1 MAFMDRSYLIR
12 NGAGLK
18 IFDSVKTLPVVDP
31 HNHANVKE
39 IADNDHYRDAWQ
51 LFAATDHY
59 VWEMMRKRGV
69 PETLI
74 TGKSATPKEKF
85 LALAKIFPEVA
96 GNPVYEWIHLDL
108 KRYFGVEELLCE
120 RTGSKIYDAVTAK
133 LATDA
138 YRPQALL
145 TGPLNVEVMCS
156 TDDLVDTLEDHARA
170 NAAFGRTLIRPT
182 WRPDKAMKIFA
193 PVWRPYMNQV
203 AARFNVKLNELSGL
217 IDAFRMS
224 HDYFEARGCRASD
237 HGLEIPLRADVEYAD
252 ANRIFQKAMAE
263 EKLTAA
269 EVDTFMGYI
278 LAEAAELNSKSDWV
292 TQLHLG
298 AVRDVRGT
306 LFDALGPDVGGDISN
321 HFLDFAPALCSF
333 LNRFDGRL
341 KVVLY
346 CLEASHQGTL
356 ATIARAFG
364 EKVALG
370 SAWWLLDTPIG
381 MRRQLEYI
389 GSADTFSNFAGMVS
403 DSRKLLSYGSRFE
416 MFRRV
421 LSDVLGDLVERGQ
434 MPEAIALDLAGR
446 MAYRGTKKF
455 WNL

>member
-263 EKLTAA
+263 NALTPA

>member
-1 MAFMDRSYLIR
+1 MAFMDQSYLIR
-12 NGAGLK
+12 NAAGRK
-18 IFDSVKTLPVVDP
+18 IFDTVKSLPVVDP
-31 HNHANVKE
+31 HNHANVRE
-39 IADNDHYRDAWQ
+39 IADNDCYRDAWQ

-69 PETLI
+69 PESLI
-74 TGKSATPKEKF
+74 TGKAASPKEKF

-108 KRYFGVEELLCE
+108 KRYFGVEELLSE
-120 RTGSKIYDAVTAK
+120 QTGAKIYDAVTAK

-145 TGPLNVEVMCS
+145 AGPLNVEVMCS
-156 TDDLVDTLEDHARA
+156 TDDLIDTLEDHERA
-170 NAAFGRTLIRPT
+170 NRAFGRTVIRPT

-193 PVWRPYMNQV
+193 PVWRPYMDQV
-203 AARFNVKLNELSGL
+203 AKRFNVDLSELSGL
-217 IDAFRMS
+217 IDAFKMS

-237 HGLEIPLRADVEYAD
+237 HGLQIPLRADVEYAE
-252 ANRIFQKAMAE
+252 ANRIFKKAMAGNA
-263 EKLTAA
+263 LTTA
-269 EVDTFMGYI
+269 EVDAFMGYI

-298 AVRDVRGT
+298 AVRDVRKT
-306 LFDALGPDVGGDISN
+306 LFDSLGPDVGGDISD
-321 HFLDFAPALCSF
+321 HYLDYAPALCSF
-333 LNRFDGRL
+333 LNRFDSRL

-356 ATIARAFG
+356 ATISRAFG

-421 LSDVLGDLVERGQ
+421 MSDVLGDLVERGQ
-434 MPEAIALDLAGR
+434 MPEPIAFDLAGR
-446 MAYRGTKKF
+446 MAYSGTKKY

>member
-1 MAFMDRSYLIR
+1 MAFLDNNYLIS
-12 NGAGLK
+12 NAAGLRL
-18 IFDSVKTLPVVDP
+18 FDSVKSLPVVDP

-39 IADNDHYRDAWQ
+39 IADNNNYSDAWQ

-69 PETLI
+69 PESHI
-74 TGKSATPKEKF
+74 TGKAVSNEDKF
-85 LALAKIFPEVA
+85 LALAKVFPEVA

-108 KRYFGVEELLCE
+108 KRYFGIDELLSE
-120 RTGSKIYDAVTAK
+120 KTGKKIYDEVTAK

-145 TGPLNVEVMCS
+145 TGPLNVEAMSS
-156 TDDLVDTLEDHARA
+156 TDDLIDTLEDHARA

-182 WRPDKAMKIFA
+182 WRPDKAMKIFSPA
-193 PVWRPYMNQV
+193 WRPYMNQV
-203 AARFNVKLNELSGL
+203 AARFNITLNGVKDLV
-217 IDAFRMS
+217 DAFKMS
-224 HDYFEARGCRASD
+224 HDHFAKSGCSASD
-237 HGLEIPLRADVEYAD
+237 HGLEYPVFADVDEKEAD
-252 ANRIFQKAMAE
+252 SIFRKAMNE
-263 EKLTAA
+263 EQLTQD
-269 EVDTFMGYI
+269 EIDRFMGYI
-278 LAEAAELNSKSDWV
+278 LAQAAELNSQKNWV

-298 AVRDVRGT
+298 AVRDVRKT
-306 LFDALGPDVGGDISN
+306 LFDALGPDVGGDISD
-321 HFLDFAPALCSF
+321 HFLDYAPALCSF
-333 LNRFDGRL
+333 LNRFDDRL

-356 ATIARAFG
+356 ATISRAFG
-364 EKVALG
+364 AKVALG

-381 MRRQLEYI
+381 MKRQLEYI
-389 GSADTFSNFAGMVS
+389 GSADTLSNFAGMVS

-421 LSDVLGDLVERGQ
+421 MSDVLGNMVERGQ
-434 MPEAIALDLAGR
+434 MPEEIAFSLAER
-446 MAYRGTKKF
+446 MAYSGTKKF

>member
-1 MAFMDRSYLIR
+1 MAFMGDNYLIS
-12 NGAGLK
+12 NAAGMQL
-18 IFDSVKTLPVVDP
+18 FDVVKNLPVVDP

-39 IADNDHYRDAWQ
+39 IADNNCYSDAWQ

-74 TGKSATPKEKF
+74 TGKNATPKEKF
-85 LALAKIFPEVA
+85 LALAKVFPEIA

-108 KRYFGVEELLCE
+108 KRYFGIEELLCE
-120 RTGSKIYDAVTAK
+120 KNGSMIYDTVTAK
-133 LATDA
+133 LGTDA

-145 TGPLNVEVMCS
+145 AGPLNVEVMCS
-156 TDDLVDTLEDHARA
+156 TDDLIDTLEDHDRA
-170 NAAFGRTLIRPT
+170 NKAFGRTVIRPT

-193 PVWRPYMNQV
+193 PGWRAYMDQV
-203 AARFNVKLNELSGL
+203 AARFNLKLNSITDLL
-217 IDAFRMS
+217 DAVKMS

-237 HGLEIPLRADVEYAD
+237 HGIEIPLRADYSIAD
-252 ANRIFQKAMAE
+252 ADKVFKKAMAG
-263 EKLTAA
+263 EKLTV
-269 EVDTFMGYI
+269 EEENCFMGCF

-298 AVRDVRGT
+298 AVRDVRTT
-306 LFDALGPDVGGDISN
+306 LFNNLGPDVGGDISD
-321 HFLDFAPALCSF
+321 HYLDYAPALCSF

-346 CLEASHQGTL
+346 CLEQSHQGTL
-356 ATIARAFG
+356 ATISRAFG

-370 SAWWLLDTPIG
+370 SAWWLLDTPVG

-389 GSADTFSNFAGMVS
+389 GSTDTFSNFAGMVS

-421 LSDVLGDLVERGQ
+421 LADVIGAHVERGQ
-434 MPEAIALDLAGR
+434 MPMEIASDLVER
-446 MAYRGTKKF
+446 MAFSGTKKF

>member
-18 IFDSVKTLPVVDP
+18 IFDSVRTLPVVDP
-31 HNHANVKE
+31 HNHANVRE

-74 TGKSATPKEKF
+74 TGKNATPKEKF

-120 RTGSKIYDAVTAK
+120 KTGGRIYDAVTAK

-156 TDDLVDTLEDHARA
+156 TDDLIDTLEDHARA

-252 ANRIFQKAMAE
+252 ANRIFKKAMAE
-263 EKLTAA
+263 EALTAA
-269 EVDTFMGYI
+269 EVDAFMGYI

-298 AVRDVRGT
+298 AVRDVRDS

-434 MPEAIALDLAGR
+434 MPEEIALDLAGR

>member
-1 MAFMDRSYLIR
+1 MAFMDKNYLIG
-12 NGAGLK
+12 NEAGLR
-18 IFDSVKTLPVVDP
+18 IFDTVKSLPVVDP

-39 IADNDHYRDAWQ
+39 IADNNCYADAWQ

-74 TGKSATPKEKF
+74 TGKEASGEEKF
-85 LALAKIFPEVA
+85 LALAKVFPEIA

-108 KRYFGVEELLCE
+108 KRYFGIEDLLSE
-120 RTGSKIYDAVTAK
+120 KTGKKIYDAVNAK

-145 TGPLNVEVMCS
+145 TGPLNVEVMSS
-156 TDDLVDTLEDHARA
+156 TDDLIDTLEDHARA
-170 NAAFGRTLIRPT
+170 NAAFGRTLLRPT

-193 PVWRPYMNQV
+193 ADWRQYMTKV
-203 AARFNVKLNELSGL
+203 EKRFNIRLASIKDLV
-217 IDAFRMS
+217 DAFKMS
-224 HDYFEARGCRASD
+224 HDYFAERGCRASD
-237 HGLEIPLRADVEYAD
+237 HGLEYPVSADVDEKEAD
-252 ANRIFQKAMAE
+252 RIFRKAMAE
-263 EKLTAA
+263 EKLTLA
-269 EVDTFMGYI
+269 EIDSFMGYI
-278 LAEAAELNSKSDWV
+278 LAEAAELNSKTNWV

-298 AVRDVRGT
+298 AVRDVRKT
-306 LFDALGPDVGGDISN
+306 LFDNLGPDVGGDISN
-321 HFLDFAPALCSF
+321 HFLDYVPALCSF
-333 LNRFDGRL
+333 LNRFDDRL

-356 ATIARAFG
+356 ATISRAFG

-381 MRRQLEYI
+381 MKRQLEYI
-389 GSADTFSNFAGMVS
+389 GSADTLSNFAGMVS

-421 LSDVLGDLVERGQ
+421 MSDVLGNFVERGQ
-434 MPEAIALDLAGR
+434 MPEEIAFDLAER
-446 MAYRGTKKF
+446 MAYSGTKKF

>member
-1 MAFMDRSYLIR
+1 MAFLDDRYLIT
-12 NGAGLK
+12 NCSGEK
-18 IFDSVKTLPVVDP
+18 IFASVKDLPVVDP

-39 IADNDHYRDAWQ
+39 IADNNCYSDAWQ

-69 PETLI
+69 PESLI
-74 TGKSATPKEKF
+74 TGKDASPKEKF
-85 LALAKIFPEVA
+85 LALAKIFPEIA

-108 KRYFGVEELLCE
+108 KRYFGIEELLSE
-120 RTGSKIYDAVTAK
+120 KTGSMIYDTVTAK

-145 TGPLNVEVMCS
+145 AGPLNVEVMCS
-156 TDDLVDTLEDHARA
+156 TDDLIDTLEDHDRA
-170 NAAFGRTLIRPT
+170 NKAFGRTVIRPT

-193 PVWRPYMNQV
+193 PGWRSYMDQV
-203 AARFNVKLNELSGL
+203 SARFNIKLNSITDLLE
-217 IDAFRMS
+217 AVRMS
-224 HDYFEARGCRASD
+224 HEYFEARGCRASD
-237 HGLEIPLRADVEYAD
+237 HGIEIPLRADYDIAD
-252 ANRIFQKAMAE
+252 ADKVFKKAMAG
-263 EKLTAA
+263 EKLTKD
-269 EVDTFMGYI
+269 EENCFMGCF

-298 AVRDVRGT
+298 AVRDVRTT
-306 LFDALGPDVGGDISN
+306 LFDDLGPDVGGDISD
-321 HFLDFAPALCSF
+321 HYLDYAPALCSF

-346 CLEASHQGTL
+346 CLEQSHQGTL

-364 EKVALG
+364 EKVSLG
-370 SAWWLLDTPIG
+370 SAWWLLDTPVG

-389 GSADTFSNFAGMVS
+389 GSADTFRNFAGMVS

-421 LSDVLGDLVERGQ
+421 LADVIGAHVERGQ
-434 MPEAIALDLAGR
+434 IPEEIALELVER
-446 MAYRGTKKF
+446 MAFSGTKKF